1 MLGRDWLPRLP
12 TPFLLMLLSVVIP
25 VYNALPY
32 LRKCVGSVCAA
43 PIEDMEVICVD
54 DGSTDGS
61 AALLDELAAA
71 NPRVRVVRRANGG
84 VSAARNTGLAEARG
98 EYVAFV
104 DDDDVLEPDYL
115 PQLLETAGKHP
126 QADCL
131 IGGFRVSG
139 GAAVENCPVCREPMV
154 ADAAVRDLRLTLRV
168 WGRLYRAEL
177 IRTHGIS
184 FAEDVHFGEDTLFNY
199 MLFPLCRQ
207 IVLCPTTGYTYQ
219 TRGDSLSASVY
230 EYVAEMADATLHL
243 AEFMHAHPQ
252 ANGGAACVAGY
263 AVHALRRIH
272 SMAPHAAQ
280 RACAAKVR
288 AALQLAGYGSDS
300 PFPGIPSRNACMLR
314 KILGGGTAL
323 GAGYY
328 WKRLSRMFKRFLPLH
343 QS

>member
-1 MLGRDWLPRLP
+1 MP
-12 TPFLLMLLSVVIP
+12 MLLSVVIP

-32 LRKCVGSVCAA
+32 LRKCVEGVCAA

-71 NPRVRVVRRANGG
+71 EPRVRVVHRANGG
-84 VSAARNTGLAEARG
+84 VSAARNTGLAEVRG
-98 EYVAFV
+98 EYVSFV
-104 DDDDVLEPDYL
+104 DADDTLEPDFL
-115 PQLLETAGKHP
+115 TQLLETARQHP
-126 QADCL
+126 LADCI

-139 GAAVENCPVCREPMV
+139 GAAVEICPVCPEPMA
-154 ADAAVRDLRLTLRV
+154 ADNAVEDLRLTLRV
-168 WGRLYRAEL
+168 WGRLYRTGL
-177 IRTHGIS
+177 IREHSVT

-199 MLFPLCRQ
+199 MLFPLCRE
-207 IVLCPTTGYTYQ
+207 IMLCPATGYTYQ
-219 TRGDSLSASVY
+219 TRGDSLSASVR
-230 EYVAEMADATLHL
+230 EHVAEMADAALHL

-288 AALQLAGYGSDS
+288 AALQLAGYTADS
-300 PFPGIPSRNACMLR
+300 PFPGISARMLR
-314 KILGGGTAL
+314 KILCGGTAL

-328 WKRLSRMFKRFLPLH
+328 WKRLSRMLKRSLSFPKP
-343 QS
+343 

>member
-1 MLGRDWLPRLP
+1 
-12 TPFLLMLLSVVIP
+12 MLLSVVIP

-32 LRKCVGSVCAA
+32 LGKCVKSVCAA
-43 PIEDMEVICVD
+43 PVDDMEIICVD

-71 NPRVRVVRRANGG
+71 EPRVRVVHRANGG
-84 VSAARNTGLAEARG
+84 VSAARNTGLAEVRG
-98 EYVAFV
+98 EYVSFV
-104 DDDDVLEPDYL
+104 DADDTLEADFL
-115 PQLLETAGKHP
+115 PQLLEAARQHP
-126 QADCL
+126 QADCI

-139 GAAVENCPVCREPMV
+139 GAAVENCPVCRETMV

-168 WGRLYRAEL
+168 WGRLYRAGL

-207 IVLCPTTGYTYQ
+207 IVLCPTIGYTYQ
-219 TRGDSLSASVY
+219 TRGDSLSASVQ
-230 EYVAEMADATLHL
+230 EHVAEMADATLHL
-243 AEFMHAHPQ
+243 AEFMRAHPQ

-263 AVHALRRIH
+263 AVHALRRIR
-272 SMAPHAAQ
+272 SLAPHAAQ

-288 AALQLAGYGSDS
+288 AALQLAGYGPDS
-300 PFPGIPSRNACMLR
+300 PFPGISSRNARMFR

-323 GAGYY
+323 GAGYH
-328 WKRLSRMFKRFLPLH
+328 WKRLSRMFKRYLPLH

>member
-1 MLGRDWLPRLP
+1 MP
-12 TPFLLMLLSVVIP
+12 MLLSVVIP

-32 LRKCVGSVCAA
+32 LRKCVESVCAA
-43 PIEDMEVICVD
+43 PVEDMEIICVD

-61 AALLDELAAA
+61 SSLLDELAAEE
-71 NPRVRVVRRANGG
+71 PRVRVVHRANGG

-98 EYVAFV
+98 EYVSFV
-104 DDDDVLEPDYL
+104 DADDTLEADCL
-115 PQLLETAGKHP
+115 PQLLVTARQHP
-126 QADCL
+126 LADCI

-139 GAAVENCPVCREPMV
+139 GAAVQNCPVCRAAVV
-154 ADAAVRDLRLTLRV
+154 ADAAVEDLQLTLRV
-168 WGRLYRAEL
+168 WGRLYRADI
-177 IRTHGIS
+177 IRSHSVS

-207 IVLCPTTGYTYQ
+207 IVLCPTIGYTYQ
-219 TRGDSLSASVY
+219 TRGNSLSASVR
-230 EYVAEMADATLHL
+230 EHVAEMADAALHL

-288 AALQLAGYGSDS
+288 AGLQFAGYAADS
-300 PFPGIPSRNACMLR
+300 PFPGISPRNARMLR
-314 KILGGGTAL
+314 KILCGGTAL

-328 WKRLSRMFKRFLPLH
+328 WKRLSRMFK
-343 QS
+343 